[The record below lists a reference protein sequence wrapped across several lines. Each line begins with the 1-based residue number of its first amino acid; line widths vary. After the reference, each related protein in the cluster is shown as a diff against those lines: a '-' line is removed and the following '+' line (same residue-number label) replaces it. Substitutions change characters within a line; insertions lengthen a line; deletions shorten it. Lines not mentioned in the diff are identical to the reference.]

1 MLSFSM
7 ADDASFARL
16 VSLACH
22 DLRTP
27 LATAFGFA
35 RTLTRVG
42 ELDERQS
49 RYVGMIEAASE
60 QMTEILEDLGLVA
73 RIAGGRWE
81 PNLQEADSLDLA
93 ERAADERVRVSG
105 EGGPVTVDMDAA
117 VRALNGLMVAAVRH
131 GGLEELTVEVAGT
144 DLTLSPVREPV
155 RPILLGNEAKDLGAI
170 IGRRIVEA
178 MGGSL
183 TLDGDAL
190 VISLSS

>member
-117 VRALNGLMVAAVRH
+117 LRALNGLMVAAVRH